1 MTATY
6 PKTPPLLTVKSLD
19 GLRESTQFKIQ
30 RFVDTEPREFAKEE
44 QEMVD
49 RIVEGIRDILEDAAQ
64 VKASGKQL
72 PSLEEE
78 RERHEAK
85 LAEKALKQKEDE
97 ERKKL
102 AETKEEERV
111 MSEMLQQQIDRQRQK
126 AKESRVSR
134 QPNGQEGLPSD
145 NSATSTEQI
154 DFDQFCHVKNQDGNI
169 LSFKSVTGKCDLREG
184 KVTVV
189 YTVRPVLNNGQGA
202 QTFALKEAVLRPN
215 GRDPKEFKKQLQSV
229 ESRLQ
234 ELRHTKTI
242 HHSHLVDVLDF
253 KVESG
258 KSAAGAAAVAENF
271 WTIRILMPM
280 AARGSLEEF
289 LELAG
294 HLALGKV
301 RSWTRDLLD
310 AISFLHSK
318 NIAHQDIHA
327 GNVLLF
333 RESTGEFVPKLSDCW
348 YQREIHNASTPKPGL
363 PGLTTARSAYW
374 LPPEIAG
381 QSRPQYT
388 YKTDVWEF
396 GIVFIQMIFGLDIL
410 QKYSSPRNL
419 IQGLTLS
426 VPLEELVSRFFK
438 DDKQKRPRPFELG
451 SSEFLA
457 TDAPVLA
464 ESDTFQ
470 MLPTTPSLSSIPA
483 KLRRESMSRGAAISR
498 FAEDFVEEG
507 RLGKGGFGEVVKARQ
522 KIGGQIYAIKKV
534 TQRSHV
540 GMSEILKEVRLLSRF
555 SHPAVVRYYNA
566 WLEEVPNTTDTEGET
581 STEGYTETED
591 TVSDSMGIEFATS
604 TGGLDFMS
612 SNAAIESG
620 YDYDSDENAID
631 DDSDDDS
638 SIIADQSGNRVL
650 SPDKERAAQVLRRA
664 RQQRAFRTVLYI
676 SMEYC
681 EKKVSTSHQWA
692 PRYIFSLDP
701 NFPQD
706 SS

>member
-1 MTATY
+1 
-6 PKTPPLLTVKSLD
+6 
-19 GLRESTQFKIQ
+19 
-30 RFVDTEPREFAKEE
+30 
-44 QEMVD
+44 
-49 RIVEGIRDILEDAAQ
+49 
-64 VKASGKQL
+64 
-72 PSLEEE
+72 
-78 RERHEAK
+78 
-85 LAEKALKQKEDE
+85 
-97 ERKKL
+97 
-102 AETKEEERV
+102 
-111 MSEMLQQQIDRQRQK
+111 
-126 AKESRVSR
+126 
-134 QPNGQEGLPSD
+134 
-145 NSATSTEQI
+145 
-154 DFDQFCHVKNQDGNI
+154 
-169 LSFKSVTGKCDLREG
+169 
-184 KVTVV
+184 
-189 YTVRPVLNNGQGA
+189 
-202 QTFALKEAVLRPN
+202 
-215 GRDPKEFKKQLQSV
+215 
-229 ESRLQ
+229 
-234 ELRHTKTI
+234 
-242 HHSHLVDVLDF
+242 
-253 KVESG
+253 
-258 KSAAGAAAVAENF
+258 
-271 WTIRILMPM
+271 
-280 AARGSLEEF
+280 
-289 LELAG
+289 
-294 HLALGKV
+294 
-301 RSWTRDLLD
+301 
-310 AISFLHSK
+310 
-318 NIAHQDIHA
+318 
-327 GNVLLF
+327 
-333 RESTGEFVPKLSDCW
+333 
-348 YQREIHNASTPKPGL
+348 
-363 PGLTTARSAYW
+363 
-374 LPPEIAG
+374 
-381 QSRPQYT
+381 
-388 YKTDVWEF
+388 
-396 GIVFIQMIFGLDIL
+396 
-410 QKYSSPRNL
+410 
-419 IQGLTLS
+419 